1 MTLEQLNNRTV
12 NVRMKHKDLVT
23 LILAVGVMVQATQK
37 DHIPNDHIVRVGNIL
52 VKTLND
58 WDAKY
63 KKGVPIRD
71 AKTTEHT

>member
-12 NVRMKHKDLVT
+12 NVRMKRKDLVT
-23 LILAVGVMVQATQK
+23 LILAVGVMIKATQK
-37 DHIPNDHIVRVGNIL
+37 DHIPNDQIVRVGNIL
-52 VKTLND
+52 AKALND
-58 WDAKY
+58 WDDKY